1 MCYSNY
7 NLLSI
12 ISAKKSKLNKWTAKL
27 NILQSKKKIPNPIFY
42 FIFGVNRTN
51 QKIGKKL
58 TFTSALP
65 EINLAKLLFGG
76 NSSKLNNEEKKP
88 NTFTLAQSEIP
99 SATYEELFSKT
110 R

>member
-7 NLLSI
+7 NLLRI
-12 ISAKKSKLNKWTAKL
+12 IRAKKSKLNKWTAKL

-42 FIFGVNRTN
+42 FIFGVNRAN

-65 EINLAKLLFGG
+65 EINLGK
-76 NSSKLNNEEKKP
+76 SSKLNNEEKKP

-99 SATYEELFSKT
+99 SATYINL
-110 R
+110 